1 MRLATS
7 VLLAF
12 VCCIGFLGGLLTSR
26 YMPILSLLESANRIG
41 FDEGVKPSGEIYE
54 IENRTLV
61 AQVVTSS
68 LPSNI
73 TDYENSASVSANVAT
88 NQSKIDQDQHLAD
101 LCVAITTR
109 TKIND
114 PQKRLA
120 IQNTAMMYGALRP
133 RVLAF
138 LIFAERI
145 QTLHGGLGMF

>member
-1 MRLATS
+1 MKR
-7 VLLAF
+7 
-12 VCCIGFLGGLLTSR
+12 
-26 YMPILSLLESANRIG
+26 
-41 FDEGVKPSGEIYE
+41 
-54 IENRTLV
+54 
-61 AQVVTSS
+61 
-68 LPSNI
+68 
-73 TDYENSASVSANVAT
+73 T
-88 NQSKIDQDQHLAD
+88 NQSIQDRSGSISSG